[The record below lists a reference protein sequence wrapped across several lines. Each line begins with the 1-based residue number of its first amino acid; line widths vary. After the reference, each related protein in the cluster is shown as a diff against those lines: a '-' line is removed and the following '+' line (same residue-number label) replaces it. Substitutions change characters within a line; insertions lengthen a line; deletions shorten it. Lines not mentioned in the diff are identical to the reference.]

1 MSKQPFLPLF
11 FGDFLASTAE
21 WTGEERG
28 LYLLLLGHTWSLGS
42 LPLQPELVRRVAA
55 WDAKLFNRC
64 WKTVRTKFVEK
75 DGRLINLRLEEHR
88 EKTIELSAK
97 NSNSGRRGAAIRWA
111 KTGSERHES
120 ANGENM
126 ANAIAAP
133 CGRHESANGVTHSN
147 PSHPIP
153 SHISS
158 LRSEGRERPR
168 PKGQKRCPEGFE
180 PDLDFARREVPG
192 IDAEAEAAKFRD
204 FEFAKPRS
212 DWPATWRNWIRTARD
227 RGTYAKA
234 AAAPGAIQWQ

>member
-21 WTGEERG
+21 WTGEERS
-28 LYLLLLGHTWSLGS
+28 LYLTLLGYQWSLGS
-42 LPLQPELVRRVAA
+42 LPAEPEKLRRVVQ
-55 WDAKLFNRC
+55 WEAKLFRQC
-64 WKTVRTKFVEK
+64 WPTVAGKFTEV
-75 DGRLINLRLEEHR
+75 DGRLFNERLELHR
-88 EKTIELSAK
+88 EKSEEIAK
-97 NSNSGRRGAAIRWA
+97 LRSEIGRRGGQASVASKRQA
-111 KTGSERHES
+111 KASQEVKQPPTNS
-120 ANGENM
+120 NGFAEPAFN
-126 ANAIAAP
+126 
-133 CGRHESANGVTHSN
+133 H